1 MIFWEF
7 EIENYLCTKTTINNS
22 TSTSKINAFILLKDT
37 SICPII
43 ISVELLDSH

>member
-22 TSTSKINAFILLKDT
+22 TSSPKINAFIVLKDT
-37 SICPII
+37 SVCPIPI
-43 ISVELLDSH
+43 KVEILDSY